1 MNENPENI
9 HELLRKL
16 DVLLKRQELF
26 SLEINNLKE
35 EIHRLK
41 ATNIQEPSRVKEE
54 QEIPKIIHQRQFTS
68 ESEKTDSN
76 QTQKLIDAPSKK
88 QHETTLSGHPTKIGF
103 NLEKFI
109 GENLISKIGI
119 AITVIGAAIG
129 VKYSIDH
136 QLISPLMRILLG
148 YLMGLVLL
156 GTGIKLKNNYE
167 NYSAV
172 LVSGAMTIMYFMT
185 FAAYS
190 FYQLIPQIAAFLI
203 MVFFTVFTVLA
214 SINLN
219 KQVIAHIGLVG
230 AYAVPFLLG
239 DESSNATI
247 LFGYMVILNAG
258 ILAISFIR
266 YWKPLFY
273 SSFLLS
279 WLIFFSWFQSGYQV
293 GEHFGM
299 ALTFITIFFL
309 LFYATF
315 LAYKVRKEEE
325 FGKEDVILLL
335 ANSFIFYAFGYAILN
350 SHETGKLLQGTFA
363 IVNAIIHVFV
373 CLFIYSQKHRDT
385 NLFYM
390 ILGLFIVFI
399 TIAIPVQ
406 LNGNWV
412 TLLWTGEAALLFW
425 IGRTK
430 GSQVYEL
437 LAYPLIALAFLS
449 LLQDWGI
456 GYAFHQNEPLDR
468 IILIANIYFLTS
480 VLFVAS
486 MGFILKIDRMEQYP
500 STLQSRKD
508 LLNLFSRILPAML
521 IFSIYFMFRLEI
533 TSYFQ
538 QLYADSDSVIKASGT
553 EPISYQQSDFIKFKS
568 IWVHNYTFV
577 FLLILSVVN
586 VRKLQNQLLGF
597 VNLGLNALAIL
608 VFLIEGLYLLSEFRD
623 IYLGK
628 MAFQENFSRPLYLG
642 IRYISLGFACLF
654 LIYSYRYIR
663 QQFLKRDFRIDFD
676 ILLHIS
682 VIWMLSSEL
691 ISWMDIAGSTQ
702 SYKLGL
708 SILWGCYSLFL
719 ISLGIWKKKKY
730 LRIGA
735 IILFA
740 ITLIKLFV
748 YDISHLDTISKTIV
762 FVSLGILLLAI
773 SFLYNKYRNIISEE
787 D

>member
-26 SLEINNLKE
+26 SLEINHLKE

-41 ATNIQEPSRVKEE
+41 GTNIQEPSSKKEE
-54 QEIPKIIHQRQFTS
+54 QEIPKIIQQSQLIS
-68 ESEKTDSN
+68 EPEKTHSN
-76 QTQKLIDAPSKK
+76 RTQKLIDVPSKE
-88 QHETTLSGHPTKIGF
+88 QHEAALSGHPSNIGF

-156 GTGIKLKNNYE
+156 GTGIKLKNKYE

-172 LVSGAMTIMYFMT
+172 LFSGAMAIMYFMT

-190 FYQLIPQIAAFLI
+190 FYQLFPQTAAFLI

-214 SINLN
+214 AINLN

-239 DESSNATI
+239 DETSNAAI
-247 LFGYMVILNAG
+247 LFGYMAILNAG
-258 ILAISFIR
+258 ILAISFIK

-293 GEHFGM
+293 EEHFGM

-315 LAYKVRKEEE
+315 LAYKVRKKEV
-325 FGKEDVILLL
+325 FGKEDVLLLL

-350 SHETGKLLQGTFA
+350 SHETGKLFLGTFSV
-363 IVNAIIHVFV
+363 VNAIIHALIS
-373 CLFIYSQKHRDT
+373 LFIYSQKHRDT

-437 LAYPLIALAFLS
+437 LAYPLIVLAFLS
-449 LLQDWGI
+449 LLHDWGI
-456 GYAFHQNEPLDR
+456 GYTFHQNIPLDK
-468 IILIANIYFLTS
+468 IIPIANIHFLTS

-486 MGFILKIDRMEQYP
+486 MGLILKIDQMMQYP
-500 STLQSRKD
+500 STLQLKKD
-508 LLNLFSRILPAML
+508 MPNLFSRILSAML

-538 QLYADSDSVIKASGT
+538 QLYADSASLIKAAGT
-553 EPISYQQSDFIKFKS
+553 EPVSYQQSDFIKFKS
-568 IWVHNYTFV
+568 IWVHDYTFV
-577 FLLILSVVN
+577 FLLILSIVN

-608 VFLIEGLYLLSEFRD
+608 VFLIEGLYLLSEFRE

-628 MAFQENFSRPLYLG
+628 LAYQENFSRPLYLG
-642 IRYISLGFACLF
+642 IRYISLGFAGLI

-676 ILLHIS
+676 ILLCIS

-708 SILWGCYSLFL
+708 SILWGCYCLFL

-787 D
+787 A

>member
-1 MNENPENI
+1 MNENPEDI

-16 DVLLKRQELF
+16 EVLQKKQELF
-26 SLEINNLKE
+26 SLEINNLKD

-41 ATNIQEPSRVKEE
+41 AIKIQEPSGKQEG
-54 QEIPKIIHQRQFTS
+54 QEIPKIIHQRQFIS
-68 ESEKTDSN
+68 EPEKTRSN
-76 QTQKLIDAPSKK
+76 QTQKLIDAPFKEHHDAVLAGRPS
-88 QHETTLSGHPTKIGF
+88 KIGF

-148 YLMGLVLL
+148 YLMGLILL
-156 GTGIKLKNNYE
+156 GTGIKLKNKYE

-172 LVSGAMTIMYFMT
+172 LVSGAMAITYFMT
-185 FAAYS
+185 FAAHS
-190 FYQLIPQIAAFLI
+190 FYQLIPQTATFLI

-214 SINLN
+214 AINLN

-239 DESSNATI
+239 DETSNAAI
-247 LFGYMVILNAG
+247 LFGYMAILNAG
-258 ILAISFIR
+258 ILAISFIK

-273 SSFLLS
+273 SSFILS
-279 WLIFFSWFQSGYQV
+279 WLIFFSWFQTGYTLP
-293 GEHFGM
+293 EHFGM
-299 ALTFITIFFL
+299 GLTFITVFFL

-315 LAYKVRKEEE
+315 LAYKVRKKEE

-363 IVNAIIHVFV
+363 IVNAIIHVLV
-373 CLFIYSQKHRDT
+373 SLFIYSQKHRDT

-430 GSQVYEL
+430 GSHIYEL
-437 LAYPLIALAFLS
+437 LAYPLIALAFFS
-449 LLQDWGI
+449 LLHDRGI
-456 GYAFHQNEPLDR
+456 AYTFHQSEPLDR
-468 IILIANIYFLTS
+468 IIPLTNIYFLTS

-486 MGFILKIDRMEQYP
+486 MGLILKIDRMKQYS

-508 LLNLFSRILPAML
+508 LLNLFSGILPAML
-521 IFSIYFMFRLEI
+521 IFTIYFMFRLEI

-538 QLYADSDSVIKASGT
+538 QLYTDSASVIKATGK
-553 EPISYQQSDFIKFKS
+553 EPFSYQQSDFIKFKS
-568 IWVHNYTFV
+568 IWIHNYTFV
-577 FLLILSVVN
+577 FLLILSIVN
-586 VRKLQNQLLGF
+586 VKKLQNQLLGF

-642 IRYISLGFACLF
+642 IRYISLGFAG
-654 LIYSYRYIR
+654 LILVYSYRYIR
-663 QQFLKRDFRIDFD
+663 QQFLKKDFRLDFD
-676 ILLHIS
+676 ILLYIS
-682 VIWMLSSEL
+682 IIWMLSSEL

-708 SILWGCYSLFL
+708 SILWGCYCLFL

-730 LRIGA
+730 LRFGA

-740 ITLIKLFV
+740 ITLVKLFV

-762 FVSLGILLLAI
+762 FVSLGILLLSI

-787 D
+787 I

>member
-1 MNENPENI
+1 MTENPEDI
-9 HELLRKL
+9 RELLNKL
-16 DVLLKRQELF
+16 NELLKKQELF
-26 SLEINNLKE
+26 SLEVNVLKE
-35 EIHRLK
+35 EIYRLK
-41 ATNIQEPSRVKEE
+41 TTKIQDAPVEKEE
-54 QEIPKIIHQRQFTS
+54 QEIPKIIHHRQFIS
-68 ESEKTDSN
+68 ESQKEQSS
-76 QTQKLIDAPSKK
+76 QTPLLSDAPSKDPYK
-88 QHETTLSGHPTKIGF
+88 AVSSNQTSDIRF

-119 AITVIGAAIG
+119 VITVIGAAIG

-136 QLISPLMRILLG
+136 ELISPLMRVLLG
-148 YLMGLVLL
+148 YLMGLILL
-156 GTGIKLKNNYE
+156 GTGFRLREKYE

-172 LVSGAMTIMYFMT
+172 LVSGAMAIMYFMT

-190 FYQLIPQIAAFLI
+190 FYQLFPQTAAFLI
-203 MVFFTVFTVLA
+203 MVFFTVFTVLTA
-214 SINLN
+214 INLN
-219 KQVIAHIGLVG
+219 KQVIAHFGLVG

-239 DESSNATI
+239 DETSNATV
-247 LFGYMVILNAG
+247 LLGYMAIINTG
-258 ILAISFIR
+258 ILAISFIK

-273 SSFLLS
+273 SSFVLS
-279 WLIFFSWFQSGYQV
+279 WLIFLSWFQSGYQV

-299 ALTFITIFFL
+299 ALTFISIFFL

-315 LAYKVRKEEE
+315 LAYKVRKKEE

-350 SHETGKLLQGTFA
+350 SHETGKLFQGTFA
-363 IVNAIIHVFV
+363 IFNSIIHVIV
-373 CLFIYSQKHRDT
+373 SLFIYSQKQRDT
-385 NLFYM
+385 NLLSM
-390 ILGLFIVFI
+390 ILGLFILFL

-412 TLLWTGEAALLFW
+412 TLVWTGEAAILFW

-437 LAYPLIALAFLS
+437 LAYPLIVLAFFS
-449 LLQDWGI
+449 LLHDWGI
-456 GYAFHQNEPLDR
+456 GYSFHQNKPLEE
-468 IILIANIYFLTS
+468 IIPLANIYFLTS
-480 VLFVAS
+480 LLFAAS
-486 MGFILKIDRMEQYP
+486 MGFILKIDRMKQYP
-500 STLQSRKD
+500 SSLQSRKD
-508 LLNLFSRILPAML
+508 LLNLFSGIIPAML
-521 IFSIYFMFRLEI
+521 FFTIYFMFRLEI

-538 QLYADSDSVIKASGT
+538 QLYANSATVLKASGT
-553 EPISYQQSDFIKFKS
+553 EPVDYLQSDFIKFKS
-568 IWVHNYTFV
+568 IWIHNYTFV
-577 FLLILSVVN
+577 FLLVLSVVN

-608 VFLIEGLYLLSEFRD
+608 VFLIEGLYLLSELRE

-628 MAFQENFSRPLYLG
+628 MAYQENFSRPLYLV
-642 IRYISLGFACLF
+642 IRYISLGFVAL
-654 LIYSYRYIR
+654 LLQHSYHYIR
-663 QQFLKRDFRIDFD
+663 QAFVKRDSRIDFD
-676 ILLHIS
+676 ILLYIS
-682 VIWMLSSEL
+682 IIWIMSSEL

-730 LRIGA
+730 LRFGA

-748 YDISHLDTISKTIV
+748 YDISNLDTISKTIV

-773 SFLYNKYRNIISEE
+773 SFLYNKYRNIISE
-787 D
+787 DI

>member
-1 MNENPENI
+1 MNENPDNI
-9 HELLRKL
+9 GELLRKL

-26 SLEINNLKE
+26 SREIDELKD

-41 ATNIQEPSRVKEE
+41 TTTNQEPSAVKDEHVIPII
-54 QEIPKIIHQRQFTS
+54 IPKSQFIS
-68 ESEKTDSN
+68 EPEKTTSY
-76 QTQKLIDAPSKK
+76 QTQQLTEEPHQVYPADANTGDSA
-88 QHETTLSGHPTKIGF
+88 TNMF

-119 AITVIGAAIG
+119 TITVIGAAIG

-156 GTGIKLKNNYE
+156 GTGLKLKKNYE

-185 FAAYS
+185 YAAYS
-190 FYQLIPQIAAFLI
+190 FYQLIPQTAAFLM

-214 SINLN
+214 AINLN
-219 KQVIAHIGLVG
+219 KQVVAHFGLVG

-239 DESSNATI
+239 DNSSNAAI
-247 LFGYMVILNAG
+247 LFGYMAILNAG
-258 ILAISFIR
+258 ILIISFVK

-273 SSFLLS
+273 SSFLIS
-279 WLIFFSWFQSGYQV
+279 WLIFFSWFLSGYQV

-315 LAYKVRKEEE
+315 LAYKIRKKEV

-350 SHETGKLLQGTFA
+350 SHETGKSLQGTFA
-363 IVNAIIHVFV
+363 IVNAIIHVLV
-373 CLFIYSQKHRDT
+373 SLFIYSQKHRDT

-449 LLQDWGI
+449 LMHDWGM
-456 GYAFHQNEPLDR
+456 GYTFHQNTPSDR
-468 IILIANIYFLTS
+468 IIPLANIYFLTS
-480 VLFVAS
+480 VWFVALMS
-486 MGFILKIDRMEQYP
+486 LILKIDWMKQYP
-500 STLQSRKD
+500 STLQSRRD
-508 LLNLFSRILPAML
+508 LLNLFSGILPVML
-521 IFSIYFMFRLEI
+521 IFTIYFMFRMEI
-533 TSYFQ
+533 DSYFQ
-538 QLYADSDSVIKASGT
+538 QLYDDYATIIKDSGK
-553 EPISYQQSDFIKFKS
+553 EPIKYHQSDFTKFRT
-568 IWVHNYTFV
+568 IWVHNYTFI
-577 FLLILSVVN
+577 FLLILSILN
-586 VRKLQNQLLGF
+586 VRKFKNRVLGLA
-597 VNLGLNALAIL
+597 NLGLNALAIL
-608 VFLIEGLYLLSEFRD
+608 VFLIEGLYLLSEFREV
-623 IYLGK
+623 YLGQL
-628 MAFQENFSRPLYLG
+628 AYPEYFGRPLYLI
-642 IRYISLGFACLF
+642 IRYVSIGFACSI
-654 LIYSYRYIR
+654 LIYSYRYVR
-663 QQFLKRDFRIDFD
+663 QQFLNRDFRIDYD
-676 ILLHIS
+676 ILLYIS
-682 VIWMLSSEL
+682 IIWILSSEL
-691 ISWMDIAGSTQ
+691 INWMDIAGSAQ

-748 YDISHLDTISKTIV
+748 YDISNLDTISKTIV

-787 D
+787 V

>member
-26 SLEINNLKE
+26 SMEINNLKE

-41 ATNIQEPSRVKEE
+41 AKNIQEPSRVKEE
-54 QEIPKIIHQRQFTS
+54 QEIPKIIHQRQIIS
-68 ESEKTDSN
+68 ESEKTHSN
-76 QTQKLIDAPSKK
+76 QTQRLIDAPTKT

-190 FYQLIPQIAAFLI
+190 FYQLIPQTSAFLI

-214 SINLN
+214 AINLN

-239 DESSNATI
+239 DETSNAAI
-247 LFGYMVILNAG
+247 LFGYMTILNAG
-258 ILAISFIR
+258 ILAISFIK
-266 YWKPLFY
+266 YWKSLFY

-315 LAYKVRKEEE
+315 LAYKVRKKEE

-350 SHETGKLLQGTFA
+350 SHETGKLLQGSFA

-373 CLFIYSQKHRDT
+373 SLFIYSQKHRDT

-430 GSQVYEL
+430 GSQIYEL
-437 LAYPLIALAFLS
+437 LAYPLILLAFLS
-449 LLQDWGI
+449 LLHDWGI
-456 GYAFHQNEPLDR
+456 GYAFHQNKPLER
-468 IILIANIYFLTS
+468 IIPLANIHFLTS

-486 MGFILKIDRMEQYP
+486 LGMILKIDRIKQYS
-500 STLQSRKD
+500 STLQLKKD
-508 LLNLFSRILPAML
+508 MLKWFSRILPAML

-538 QLYADSDSVIKASGT
+538 QLYADSSAVIKAGGI
-553 EPISYQQSDFIKFKS
+553 EPVIYQQSDYIKFKS
-568 IWVHNYTFV
+568 IWVHNYTLV
-577 FLLILSVVN
+577 FLLVLSIVN

-608 VFLIEGLYLLSEFRD
+608 VFLIEGLYLLSEFRE

-628 MAFQENFSRPLYLG
+628 LAFQENFSRPLYLG
-642 IRYISLGFACLF
+642 IRYISLGFVGLI
-654 LIYSYRYIR
+654 LIYTYHYVR

-676 ILLHIS
+676 ILLYIS

-735 IILFA
+735 IVLFG

-787 D
+787 L